1 MKPRVLYI
9 TGWTRSGSTLVG
21 NVLGE
26 LPGVLHVGELHYLWQ
41 NGLLGAGTNS
51 HCGCGAQVT
60 ECGLW
65 SQVLQDGIVAADP
78 HAVID
83 LQQRLARTRHTA
95 RRVLDHRTKT
105 PSPAAEELADRMAA
119 AYQRLARL
127 GGERLI
133 VDGSKYP
140 AEAALLLGRDDLDV
154 RVLHMVRD
162 PRATAHSYQSA
173 KAYIDP
179 MSPAASSGY
188 WTAFNL
194 ASELVGRQAGERYL
208 RVRHEDFCA
217 DPRQEITRIIRFAQL
232 DDPSPISADKRV
244 TLGINHTVT
253 GNPDRLTHGEVT
265 IRMDQRWLTALPAR
279 ARRIATLP
287 AAPLMPRYGY
297 TAA

>member
-1 MKPRVLYI
+1 
-9 TGWTRSGSTLVG
+9 
-21 NVLGE
+21 
-26 LPGVLHVGELHYLWQ
+26 
-41 NGLLGAGTNS
+41 
-51 HCGCGAQVT
+51 
-60 ECGLW
+60 
-65 SQVLQDGIVAADP
+65 
-78 HAVID
+78 
-83 LQQRLARTRHTA
+83 
-95 RRVLDHRTKT
+95 
-105 PSPAAEELADRMAA
+105 
-119 AYQRLARL
+119 
-127 GGERLI
+127 
-133 VDGSKYP
+133 
-140 AEAALLLGRDDLDV
+140 
-154 RVLHMVRD
+154 
-162 PRATAHSYQSA
+162 
-173 KAYIDP
+173 